1 MTFLLPRHQSTGG
14 PGLRAAGPL
23 RATAGQRPPSL
34 CHTANGG
41 SATTPGIHY
50 NNTLMWPK
58 WFAWRVRGLGGGEE
72 EMSSAWQTLCSSA
85 GLPAPRSSGVVF
97 ADLGF
102 TSRAGWVLTR
112 SSGEAVPGRRGVGA
126 VLTGF
131 VSQGVSIT
139 VTLPWSRPPSQ
150 PHGRNYLGS
159 SCFSYVIHFSL
170 CLLIYWEMNCINRMV
185 PCSFDFISLC

>member
-1 MTFLLPRHQSTGG
+1 MVCV
-14 PGLRAAGPL
+14 AG
-23 RATAGQRPPSL
+23 
-34 CHTANGG
+34 
-41 SATTPGIHY
+41 
-50 NNTLMWPK
+50 
-58 WFAWRVRGLGGGEE
+58 RGLSGGEE
-72 EMSSAWQTLCSSA
+72 EMSSA
-85 GLPAPRSSGVVF
+85 GLPAPRSHGVVF

-102 TSRAGWVLTR
+102 TSRAGRVLTS

-139 VTLPWSRPPSQ
+139 VTLPRPRPRPPSQ
-150 PHGRNYLGS
+150 PHGKNYWGS
-159 SCFSYVIHFSL
+159 SCFSYIIHFPL